1 MKHGRLSDLMLS
13 VGVLDAPG
21 WFDQISLPFWP
32 MPHQMDMVKTYPRN
46 MRYLDAG
53 EPGCV
58 SADTEFLTPTGWKRI
73 DQYVEGDQVAQ
84 FHPDDHTMS
93 FTTPQAYIKRPCD
106 EMYVVRPSRGL
117 SMKLSSCHRVLSFGA
132 GGNRYRVD
140 RMDKVAEIHEQQVNG
155 FRGLINTT
163 PTYDGKSAIPL
174 TDEQIRVQVMVLADG
189 TFPPKS
195 SDNACVVR
203 VLKKRK
209 QERCTELLAA
219 AGIPFTLRDAGNG
232 YVRIRFRSP
241 VKEKTYP
248 ASWWSATHQQK
259 LVILDEARHWDG
271 TITPGRPNSF
281 RFTSLHK
288 GDVDFI
294 QFCSITTGRN
304 CSTMHRL
311 HSIQEGKTFTEH
323 AADVSSRRLLTGFA
337 SSTTKTPIVKE
348 PTEDG
353 FMYCF
358 QVPSSFLVLRRE
370 GRVFTT
376 GNCGKT
382 FPAQIHAVLMAALG
396 NKVVFS
402 MPPKLILQFYREF
415 GTFFEGIHSKLKIA
429 HMDVDAGG
437 KKKLLADWEANGWP
451 DILII
456 SYGTFRLLN
465 DIHKGKAIGQNLWKL
480 RKLDSLGAPDEF
492 AAPYF
497 DAEGVAVAPKAQPY
511 TKDGRRIGK
520 DGKAPNPYQ
529 LLLKR
534 RGYHVMFFDEAHAL
548 CGMDSILSK
557 SISDISE
564 ELGEEVAIYLMTGTP
579 IPTHL
584 HDVYGIMRLVNP
596 GAYMGKASF
605 LRQHCITKEF
615 RITIPGKNTQKTISS
630 IVDYIDTDRIYDNLW
645 KNASRVQKRDV
656 MKMPD
661 PVISEV
667 PVKLT
672 GAHRKLYKEVIKN
685 RFAILGENVL
695 APDNVMQLRHMALQ
709 LISCPE
715 HYGFSGENEVAKAAG
730 DLVESIA
737 PCPTRK
743 LIIFAYYKSAMEG
756 LTKQFAHY
764 APCVVFGETSDAQGQ
779 IDAFVNDPARCVL
792 IINWIAGGAGLNL
805 QVASHILFYE
815 CPTSPKDAK
824 QAIARADRKGQLKT
838 VNVYFLRVLDTLSDK
853 NFKSLLKNE
862 ESNNRGIKDKHDLL
876 HELMI
881 A

>member
-53 EPGCV
+53 EPG
-58 SADTEFLTPTGWKRI
+58 
-73 DQYVEGDQVAQ
+73 
-84 FHPDDHTMS
+84 
-93 FTTPQAYIKRPCD
+93 
-106 EMYVVRPSRGL
+106 
-117 SMKLSSCHRVLSFGA
+117 
-132 GGNRYRVD
+132 
-140 RMDKVAEIHEQQVNG
+140 
-155 FRGLINTT
+155 
-163 PTYDGKSAIPL
+163 
-174 TDEQIRVQVMVLADG
+174 
-189 TFPPKS
+189 
-195 SDNACVVR
+195 
-203 VLKKRK
+203 
-209 QERCTELLAA
+209 
-219 AGIPFTLRDAGNG
+219 
-232 YVRIRFRSP
+232 
-241 VKEKTYP
+241 
-248 ASWWSATHQQK
+248 
-259 LVILDEARHWDG
+259 
-271 TITPGRPNSF
+271 
-281 RFTSLHK
+281 
-288 GDVDFI
+288 
-294 QFCSITTGRN
+294 
-304 CSTMHRL
+304 
-311 HSIQEGKTFTEH
+311 
-323 AADVSSRRLLTGFA
+323 
-337 SSTTKTPIVKE
+337 
-348 PTEDG
+348 
-353 FMYCF
+353 
-358 QVPSSFLVLRRE
+358 
-370 GRVFTT
+370 
-376 GNCGKT
+376 CGKT

-630 IVDYIDTDRIYDNLW
+630 IVEYIDTDRIYDNLW